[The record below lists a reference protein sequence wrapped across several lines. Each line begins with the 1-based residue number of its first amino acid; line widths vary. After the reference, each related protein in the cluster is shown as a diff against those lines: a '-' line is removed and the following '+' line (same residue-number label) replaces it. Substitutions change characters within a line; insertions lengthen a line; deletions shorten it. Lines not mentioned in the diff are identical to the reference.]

1 VKGVN
6 PYIPGPNDKARS
18 RVNGYFNSA
27 AFTAPLNPVTVNGQ
41 QDFTPWGV
49 RGDQITG
56 PGWYSFDLAAHK
68 QFKINETLQLEVG
81 AMALNAFNHVH
92 LNNPG
97 LTNYTQPQN
106 ETLTGGWGTITADAS
121 NNGSG
126 RVWQFDGKF
135 FF

>member
-1 VKGVN
+1 MDSRTSL
-6 PYIPGPNDKARS
+6 PGASEGTRLPAPAGTAS
-18 RVNGYFNSA
+18 TWPPTNSSKL
-27 AFTAPLNPVTVNGQ
+27 TKPCN
-41 QDFTPWGV
+41 WKWE
-49 RGDQITG
+49 R
-56 PGWYSFDLAAHK
+56 
-68 QFKINETLQLEVG
+68 
-81 AMALNAFNHVH
+81 
-92 LNNPG
+92 

>member
-1 VKGVN
+1 
-6 PYIPGPNDKARS
+6 
-18 RVNGYFNSA
+18 
-27 AFTAPLNPVTVNGQ
+27 
-41 QDFTPWGV
+41 
-49 RGDQITG
+49 
-56 PGWYSFDLAAHK
+56 
-68 QFKINETLQLEVG
+68 
-81 AMALNAFNHVH
+81 MALNAFNHVH